1 MFLNLIYSKGDFM
14 GKIYCTEC
22 GKELED
28 TVKFCSSCGTPINK
42 KDIPPKSNEDENK
55 NETSNEGINVKEI
68 SKKTNNNK
76 LSTSTKIF
84 IGVAGICIIAVLI
97 VVGYVG
103 YSIVTAPADV
113 VSEDAPKNLS
123 PSFTDTIYG
132 INFKIPE
139 GYEAF
144 GGTDNQ
150 NKGTMTSYDRSYVG
164 PDGNIIEISV
174 STTKGNFYWDLSQN
188 RDYNDVDKTI
198 KGHKGVLKSSGAFSY
213 VDGDKLV
220 VITGADKQQ
229 LKSIIRE

>member
-1 MFLNLIYSKGDFM
+1 M

-22 GKELED
+22 GTELED
-28 TVKFCSSCGTPINK
+28 TVKFCSSCGTPINNK
-42 KDIPPKSNEDENK
+42 NVTPKSNKVENK
-55 NETSNEGINVKEI
+55 NETSNESINVKEI
-68 SKKTNNNK
+68 SKKTNNSK
-76 LSTSTKIF
+76 FSTTTKIF
-84 IGVAGICIIAVLI
+84 LGVAGICILAVLL

-103 YSIVTAPADV
+103 YSMMTTSPDA
-113 VSEDAPKNLS
+113 VSEDTPKTLS

-150 NKGTMTSYDRSYVG
+150 NKGTMTTYDRSYIG
-164 PDGNIIEISV
+164 SDGNIIEISV

-198 KGHKGVLKSSGAFSY
+198 KGHTGVLKSSGTFSY
-213 VDGDKLV
+213 VTGDKLV

-229 LKSIIRE
+229 LKSIIME